1 MNERIFNT
9 SFEVSMRILI
19 LLDVFRS
26 GLDEEKILYFD
37 FFTIYEKNYGFGN
50 ENINGD
56 SKFMINELTAQRSL
70 INESIKNLVLSNLV
84 KVINTKSGFIYKIH
98 DLGINLSNEMST
110 DYAIRYKKTARN
122 VMNFAQ
128 NMSIR
133 EVKRFARNKEEENY
147 NVIY

>member
-1 MNERIFNT
+1 
-9 SFEVSMRILI
+9 
-19 LLDVFRS
+19 
-26 GLDEEKILYFD
+26 
-37 FFTIYEKNYGFGN
+37 
-50 ENINGD
+50 
-56 SKFMINELTAQRSL
+56 MINELTAQRSL